1 MKILLTGSGGFT
13 GTFFKNFLA
22 KEKAEIFTMGTKKLS
37 NERHFKI
44 SKKFSIKEIKK
55 VILDIS
61 PDYIFHLAGSPQ
73 GNSENSLE
81 DLNFKFA
88 KNIILSSKAIGKEV
102 RIILIGSAAEYGAVK
117 PNDLPIKETFKPIPY
132 NAYGKA
138 KLKQTEFALE
148 NHTSNCKILILRP
161 FNLFGPGMPDFLAL
175 GNFANQIIKFKKS
188 SNHSKNFILKT
199 GNIDVSRD
207 YIFIEDFVEIMWLL
221 SQKKKN
227 YGKIFNV
234 CSGESRNIKEILI
247 KMISNSRLK
256 IDLIQEDSR
265 LRNNDIKNHYGCNKR
280 MISSLGS
287 YSFTDFEDSI
297 KKLV

>member
-1 MKILLTGSGGFT
+1 
-13 GTFFKNFLA
+13 
-22 KEKAEIFTMGTKKLS
+22 
-37 NERHFKI
+37 
-44 SKKFSIKEIKK
+44 
-55 VILDIS
+55 
-61 PDYIFHLAGSPQ
+61 
-73 GNSENSLE
+73 
-81 DLNFKFA
+81 
-88 KNIILSSKAIGKEV
+88 
-102 RIILIGSAAEYGAVK
+102 
-117 PNDLPIKETFKPIPY
+117 
-132 NAYGKA
+132 
-138 KLKQTEFALE
+138 
-148 NHTSNCKILILRP
+148 
-161 FNLFGPGMPDFLAL
+161 MPDFLAL

-199 GNIDVSRD
+199 GKYRRFQRLHLHRRFCRNHVVTFSK
-207 YIFIEDFVEIMWLL
+207 E
-221 SQKKKN
+221 KN